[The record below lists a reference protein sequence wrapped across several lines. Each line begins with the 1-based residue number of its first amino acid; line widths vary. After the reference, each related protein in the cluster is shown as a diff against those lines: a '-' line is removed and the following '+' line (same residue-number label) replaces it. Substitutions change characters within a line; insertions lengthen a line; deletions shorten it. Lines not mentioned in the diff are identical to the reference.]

1 MTSLHVPR
9 WAVSFADLTMLLLAF
24 FVLLQAGNSQ
34 NVAAGARAAFSSEEA
49 ALPLLASPA
58 SRLFEPG
65 EARLT
70 KRARDRL
77 VTIGTQAGRS
87 GKGLVVESE
96 GRELTRGR
104 FDAWEL
110 SAARAAAVA
119 RALSK
124 AGMAEEKITILMP
137 RDRAREVPK
146 GQKLTVRR
154 SG

>member
-24 FVLLQAGNSQ
+24 FVLLHAGNSQ
-34 NVAAGARAAFSSEEA
+34 IAAAGARAAFSSRGA
-49 ALPLLASPA
+49 APALLDSPA

-70 KRARDRL
+70 RGAREGL
-77 VTIGTQAGRS
+77 AAIGRRAGRS
-87 GKGLVVESE
+87 GQRVVIESD
-96 GRELTRGR
+96 GRELTGGR

-110 SAARAAAVA
+110 AAARAAAVA
-119 RALSK
+119 RALSE
-124 AGMAEEKITILMP
+124 AGMPEEKITILMP
-137 RDRAREVPK
+137 HERSGEVPR

-154 SG
+154 G